1 MYISSAPLTAS
12 TNTTRPTNETTY
24 LPNRPQVRGR
34 TLSRSDLIG
43 SSRGRAG
50 SSSDEG
56 NGRKTSPV
64 GGTLRRLKTKARI
77 TGDDSSGRIA
87 PDRARCQDP
96 SRQNCDLD

>member
-87 PDRARCQDP
+87 PNRATCPDRRG
-96 SRQNCDLD
+96 RTVI